1 MIDEEYTFRVL
12 IRTPEIRLWKY
23 FSPKNG
29 DLKECIRVYVTQY
42 GRYSNTFDEDVVD
55 YLLNTPFE
63 ELTYEELKD

>member
-12 IRTPEIRLWKY
+12 IRTPEISFWKY

-29 DLKECIRVYVTQY
+29 DLKECIRVYITRY
-42 GRYSNTFDEDVVD
+42 GRESNSIDEDIVD

-63 ELTYEELKD
+63 ELTYEEIK